1 MSTCTNPSSFIAV
14 DTFEGESLTS
24 AEVLALRGDFPI
36 FKTQVNGKPLVY
48 LDNGATTHKPQAM
61 IDRISRFYGEENGT
75 VRRGVYHLAAQATS
89 AFDAVREQVA
99 GFLNA
104 PDEEGVVFVRG
115 CTEGINL
122 VAFAYGRE
130 HLKAGDEIILTE
142 MEHHANL
149 VPWQELCK
157 DLGTV
162 LRIIPMNDDGV
173 LDLEAYEAL
182 LSEKTKFVS
191 LIHVSNALGTVNPVK
206 EMIAKAHAVGAKV
219 LIDGAQSTPHMPID
233 VQDLNCDF
241 FFFSGHK
248 VYAPTGVGVLWAKPE
263 LLNTMRPYQSGG
275 DMIDVVTHEKT
286 TFLNGH
292 RRFEAGTPAI
302 AQVIGLGESL
312 RYVQAIGLDRIGRYE
327 QVLLA
332 YATDA
337 LEGIDGLR
345 IYGNAPHKAAVISF
359 LIEGIHALDIGTLL
373 DLDNIAI
380 RTGHHCVQPLLKH
393 FDVSAT
399 ARASFSFYN
408 TREDVEA
415 LVAGLHKVIRLCG

>member
-1 MSTCTNPSSFIAV
+1 MMTVANPSPLIAV
-14 DTFEGESLTS
+14 DSFVGESLMP
-24 AEVLALRGDFPI
+24 AEVRALRSDFPI
-36 FKTQVNGKPLVY
+36 FKTHVNGKPLVY

-61 IDRISRFYGEENGT
+61 IDRISRFYAEENGT

-99 GFLNA
+99 DFLNA
-104 PDEEGVVFVRG
+104 PSAEGVVFVRG

-122 VAFAYGRE
+122 VAFSYGHE
-130 HLKAGDEIILTE
+130 HLKAGDEILITE

-149 VPWQELCK
+149 VPWQELSK

-162 LRIIPMNDDGV
+162 LKIIPMNDEGV
-173 LDLEAYEAL
+173 LDLDAYASL

-206 EMIAKAHAVGAKV
+206 AMTSEAHAVGAKV
-219 LIDGAQSTPHMPID
+219 LIDGAQSTPHMSVD
-233 VQDLNCDF
+233 VQDLDCDF
-241 FFFSGHK
+241 FVFSGHK

-275 DMIDVVTHEKT
+275 DMIDVVTHAKT
-286 TFLNGH
+286 TFLDGH

-302 AQVIGLGESL
+302 AQVIGLGTSL
-312 RYVQAIGLDRIGRYE
+312 SYVQAIGLDRIGRYE
-327 QVLLA
+327 QELLA

-337 LEGIDGLR
+337 LEGIEGLR
-345 IYGNAPHKAAVISF
+345 IYGKAPHKAAVISF
-359 LIEGIHALDIGTLL
+359 LAGDVHPLDLGTLL
-373 DLDNIAI
+373 DLEGVAI

-393 FDVSAT
+393 YNVTAT

-408 TREDVEA
+408 TFADVDV
-415 LVAGLHKVIRLCG
+415 LVSALHKAIRLCG

>member
-1 MSTCTNPSSFIAV
+1 MTDLFSEHYANVHRSGHEFAARTTVKVEESRSAIASFINAISADQV
-14 DTFEGESLTS
+14 IFTNGTTS
-24 AEVLALRGDFPI
+24 A
-36 FKTQVNGKPLVY
+36 
-48 LDNGATTHKPQAM
+48 
-61 IDRISRFYGEENGT
+61 
-75 VRRGVYHLAAQATS
+75 
-89 AFDAVREQVA
+89 
-99 GFLNA
+99 
-104 PDEEGVVFVRG
+104 
-115 CTEGINL
+115 INL
-122 VAFAYGRE
+122 VAHSWGKS
-130 HLKAGDEIILTE
+130 HLKSGDEILLTE

-149 VPWQELCK
+149 VPWQELSK

-162 LRIIPMNDDGV
+162 LRIIPMNDEGV

-206 EMIAKAHAVGAKV
+206 EMIAKAHAVGSKV

-233 VQDLNCDF
+233 VQDLDCDF
-241 FFFSGHK
+241 FVFSGHK

-263 LLNTMRPYQSGG
+263 ILNTMRPYQSGG

-286 TFLNGH
+286 TFLDTH

-327 QVLLA
+327 QELLA
-332 YATDA
+332 YATEQ
-337 LEGIDGLR
+337 LKQIEGVR

>member
-1 MSTCTNPSSFIAV
+1 MSTCTNPNSFIAV
-14 DTFEGESLTS
+14 DTFEGGSLTP
-24 AEVLALRGDFPI
+24 AEVSALREDFPI

-61 IDRISRFYGEENGT
+61 IDRISRFYAEENGT
-75 VRRGVYHLAAQATS
+75 VRRGVYHLAAQATTV
-89 AFDAVREQVA
+89 FDAVREQVA
-99 GFLNA
+99 DFLNA
-104 PDEEGVVFVRG
+104 PDEEGVIFVRG

-130 HLKAGDEIILTE
+130 HLKAGDEILLTE

-149 VPWQELCK
+149 VPWQELSK

-162 LRIIPMNDDGV
+162 LRIIPMNDEGV

-206 EMIAKAHAVGAKV
+206 EMIAKAHAVGSKV

-233 VQDLNCDF
+233 VQDLDCDF
-241 FFFSGHK
+241 FVFSGHK

-263 LLNTMRPYQSGG
+263 ILNTMRPYQSGG

-286 TFLNGH
+286 TFLDTH

-327 QVLLA
+327 QELLA
-332 YATDA
+332 YATEQ
-337 LEGIDGLR
+337 LKQIEGVR